1 MYPEYLMAISTSAA
15 TSRDTGVEDGLKA
28 CIVSKDNSGLRSNW
42 AREVGVLLGALP
54 REAKV
59 ALSCML
65 GAIIVCSWRRIS
77 FSIAVFFST
86 VRRWSVALT
95 RPIR

>member
-15 TSRDTGVEDGLKA
+15 TSRDTGAEDGLKA

-42 AREVGVLLGALP
+42 AKEVGVLLGALP

-59 ALSCML
+59 ALSCSL
-65 GAIIVCSWRRIS
+65 GASMVCSWRRIS
-77 FSIAVFFST
+77 LAIAAFFSA
-86 VRRWSVALT
+86 VHRYSVSLT